1 MILECKQAFS
11 IEIFEECYDH
21 DNDKQYRGLI
31 QQRVCNLT
39 ESLS

>member
-21 DNDKQYRGLI
+21 DNVNNIGDSFNSR
-31 QQRVCNLT
+31 CAT
-39 ESLS
+39 